1 MAKIKYGSI
10 ITDTRGTIGGH
21 TLTWTRYGPQ
31 IITKPQT
38 AKLKTQKQSQVRE
51 NFLGLSKRWWAVLSP
66 SQRDDWRALAAAN
79 PRPNT
84 WGDLFPLTGLA
95 LYIAINQL
103 LHQAGEP
110 TTDDAPTDQAVTPV
124 ATATITATAP
134 NTFSLAFTPSPVPAD
149 HVLYVATTGPIS
161 PGITNTSKAK
171 KFLAVSAFAATTPLD
186 LSSELLSLFGDVITG
201 RQYAV
206 AAKFLNTTNG
216 ALSAGLETSAIAT

>member
-38 AKLKTQKQSQVRE
+38 AKLRTPRQTQIRE
-51 NFLGLSKRWWAVLSP
+51 SFLGLSKRWWTILSA

-84 WGDLFPLTGLA
+84 WGDPFPLTGLA
-95 LYIAINQL
+95 LYIGINQL
-103 LHQAGEP
+103 LHQAGEA

-149 HVLYVATTGPIS
+149 HVLYLATTGPIS
-161 PGITNTSKAK
+161 PGITNTTTAK